1 MSLYENMQALDQL
14 SLRLHAKQYT
24 DDDISNLAWCLKEIC
39 DGKDAHKVLGINAG
53 KKGMRRSDYR
63 KHRKISEAF
72 QVVAAYIDPCTVG
85 TNKNGE
91 IIVFDSAKKEIP
103 MLKKA
108 IIDAATLFNMKP
120 ATLATYWKDKQYAH
134 LKTPLI

>member
-14 SLRLHAKQYT
+14 SLRLRAKQYS
-24 DDDISNLAWCLKEIC
+24 DDDIANLAWCLKEIC
-39 DGKDAHKVLGINAG
+39 DGKDAHGVLGINAS

-72 QVVAAYIDPCTVG
+72 QVVAAYRDPCTVG

-108 IIDAATLFNMKP
+108 TIDAATLFNMKP